1 MKNSIEILFVEWIK
15 KTFEEYKIKTFK
27 TVDLDY
33 REYEYCAKVY
43 TQRQIIDLII
53 QLSDKV
59 LKNCNDYYETIDE
72 IIDLFKLVIYD
83 MWW

>member
-1 MKNSIEILFVEWIK
+1 MEIEILFVEWIK

-33 REYEYCAKVY
+33 REYEYHTQVY

-59 LKNCNDYYETIDE
+59 LKNCNDFFISDN
-72 IIDLFKLVIYD
+72 ILQN
-83 MWW
+83 